1 MVAALSHQLPPLL
14 SLLDACTTLYTSA
27 RGEHTLTRLPAPAA
41 GEYGQIKLVAAMINS
56 QQHWFSKGAAPL
68 APEEEEA
75 AVGEN
80 WPGNADGSAQGGGA
94 APSSKRQRLSGS
106 NSGGGGGGPAHCWHP
121 GQLQQ
126 QHAQQQEPQ
135 LERGAVLGWIQASGG
150 CTGPQLLQHF
160 CSSTGSGPSPG
171 SRQQLATLLGCM
183 CGDFDIGR
191 RGGAAATSSLIDL
204 EDGAVQFVAL

>member
-1 MVAALSHQLPPLL
+1 MVAALSHQLQLLL

-27 RGEHTLTRLPAPAA
+27 QGEHTLTRLPAPAA
-41 GEYGQIKLVAAMINS
+41 VEYGQIKLVAAMINS
-56 QQHWFSKGAAPL
+56 QQHWFSTGAAPP
-68 APEEEEA
+68 APEEDEA

-80 WPGNADGSAQGGGA
+80 WPGNADGSAHGGGT

-106 NSGGGGGGPAHCWHP
+106 NSGGGGPAHCRQT

-126 QHAQQQEPQ
+126 QHAQQQVPK